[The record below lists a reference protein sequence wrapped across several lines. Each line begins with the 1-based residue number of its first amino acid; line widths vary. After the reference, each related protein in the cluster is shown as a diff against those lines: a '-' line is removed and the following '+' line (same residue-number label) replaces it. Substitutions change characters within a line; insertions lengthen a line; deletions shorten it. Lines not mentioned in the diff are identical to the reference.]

1 MKIAK
6 TLSVLGLAVAG
17 ISLAGCRAGGENP
30 GLEYAPQ
37 MYHSIAYEP
46 LSQITDEENQGD
58 VISNRE
64 DGRGEFFNSNINNP
78 NRMNMREPVAN
89 TVPRNKEGY
98 LPYRLKA
105 FEVEQAALT
114 KNPLPSSEAALAEG
128 AQLFI
133 QYCSSCHGKGGEG
146 DGLAGA
152 VIGGVANLKGGTVI
166 GLPEGHIFHVIT
178 KGIRRM
184 GAHGSQITPENRWK
198 IVHYVK
204 QVIQGA
210 SSAAAPAA
218 ATDSTIVVAQAE
230 TPAK

>member
-1 MKIAK
+1 MKIAN
-6 TLSVLGLAVAG
+6 TNIVLGAALLT
-17 ISLAGCRAGGENP
+17 ISLASCRAGGENP

-46 LSQITDEENQGD
+46 LSQIKDESNFGD
-58 VISNRE
+58 IISTRE
-64 DGRGEFFNSNINNP
+64 DGKGEYFNSNVNNP
-78 NRMNMREPVAN
+78 HGMNMREPVAN

-105 FEVEQAALT
+105 FEL
-114 KNPLPSSEAALAEG
+114 EAAAAVQNPVKSTEAVLADGEK
-128 AQLFI
+128 LYL
-133 QYCSSCHGKGGEG
+133 QYCNACHGKNGEG

-152 VIGGVANLKGGTVI
+152 VIGGVANLKGGAYV

-178 KGIRRM
+178 KGKGRM
-184 GAHGSQITPENRWK
+184 GAHGSQITPESRWK

-210 SSAAAPAA
+210 SVASTVAS
-218 ATDSTIVVAQAE
+218 DSTQVIAQAE
-230 TPAK
+230 NPAK

>member
-6 TLSVLGLAVAG
+6 TLSVFGLALAG
-17 ISLAGCRAGGENP
+17 ILITGCRAGGENP

-37 MYHSIAYEP
+37 MYHSVAYEP
-46 LSQITDEENQGD
+46 LSQIVNEETAGNN
-58 VISNRE
+58 ISTRE
-64 DGRGEFFNSNINNP
+64 DGKGEFFNSNVNNP
-78 NRMNMREPVAN
+78 YRMNMREPVAN

-105 FEVEQAALT
+105 FELDQAALS
-114 KNPLPSSEAALAEG
+114 KNPLTSNEAIIADGERLY
-128 AQLFI
+128 L
-133 QYCSSCHGKGGEG
+133 QYCNTCHGKGGEG

-152 VIGGVANLKGGTVI
+152 VIGGVANLTGGAYI
-166 GLPEGHIFHVIT
+166 NLPEGHIFHVIT
-178 KGIRRM
+178 KGKGRM

-210 SSAAAPAA
+210 SAAAPAA
-218 ATDSTIVVAQAE
+218 TNDSTSQVVQAE
-230 TPAK
+230 TPAN